1 MDVPVPL
8 APVKPGV
15 EHGLTFPRSVA
26 DLLGFGVSKIE
37 SMPEAKT
44 QSQKLRAKGQE
55 PSFSHTTA
63 TYLMAMCAQKCIL
76 IRHTPVH

>member
-44 QSQKLRAKGQE
+44 QSQKLRAKGCFTASSLPLCRE
-55 PSFSHTTA
+55 LPVATLLSSASLSTPS
-63 TYLMAMCAQKCIL
+63 
-76 IRHTPVH
+76 